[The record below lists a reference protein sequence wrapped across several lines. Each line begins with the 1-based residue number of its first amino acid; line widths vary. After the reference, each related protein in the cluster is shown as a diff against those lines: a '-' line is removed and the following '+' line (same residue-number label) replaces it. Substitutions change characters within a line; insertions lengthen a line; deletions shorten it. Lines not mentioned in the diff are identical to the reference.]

1 MIEGVFL
8 AFILGL
14 CTVLGFVI
22 GLYNSFDWDENSME
36 NLIQYTMLYSL
47 TYIVIAI
54 ATLSVLTFLI

>member
-14 CTVLGFVI
+14 CTVLAFVI
-22 GLYNSFDWDENSME
+22 GLYNSFDWDEDSME

-47 TYIVIAI
+47 TYIVISI
-54 ATLSVLTFLI
+54 ATLTVLTFSI